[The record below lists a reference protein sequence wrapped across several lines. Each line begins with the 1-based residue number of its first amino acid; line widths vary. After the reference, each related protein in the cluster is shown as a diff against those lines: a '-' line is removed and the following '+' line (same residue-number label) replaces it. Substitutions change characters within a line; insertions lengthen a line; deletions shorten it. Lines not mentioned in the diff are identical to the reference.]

1 MKKRVCTVAALAMAI
16 SLVAGASALG
26 MAGCAPQESAGDA
39 AKASASEQ
47 AGLSFTWTA
56 DAECAT
62 CHTAEGDSLTNAACE
77 ISASHG
83 DLACAS
89 CHTDTSGLESAH
101 AEVDMNDYQVPKKL
115 KKTDVSKEACLS
127 CHDQAEVAAAT
138 ADLTVLT
145 DDNGLTVNPH
155 ELPGNSEHDKL
166 VCSKCHTMHEEAT
179 PDENAADACASCHH
193 AGVYECHTCH
203 S

>member
-1 MKKRVCTVAALAMAI
+1 MISRI
-16 SLVAGASALG
+16 SLLKCKEGVSEEAFREGMMGEVRDVIAG
-26 MAGCAPQESAGDA
+26 MPQLR
-39 AKASASEQ
+39 K
-47 AGLSFTWTA
+47 
-56 DAECAT
+56 
-62 CHTAEGDSLTNAACE
+62 CE
-77 ISASHG
+77 IDFVTDRQQRSHLG
-83 DLACAS
+83 RGAIDI
-89 CHTDTSGLESAH
+89 DGFIEMGLESAH

-166 VCSKCHTMHEEAT
+166 VCAKCHTMHEEAT